1 MSEED
6 RIAQLE
12 AQLGAMRAE
21 KQAGQ
26 DDTDKRALAY
36 AVKAA
41 AAKVDAAE
49 KALEEAFDDGDGADI
64 AKAQR
69 ALTESIAQREK
80 VNMEAQNI
88 ASNRGWTRGNNS
100 GGEDLDTTNLDN
112 WKSSHSDWYG
122 VDKDMTKAAHE
133 IDAQIRGAGVLEPGS
148 REYFI
153 AIDKQMA
160 QKYPDRF
167 RGTPPTGGGGG
178 GGAHYPRGGTQRI
191 EKEIA
196 EGYRR
201 MGIDIDDPVVAKRM
215 IQNREVAVQKGL
227 LPAEKPRSLRVKS
240 R

>member
-1 MSEED
+1 MSDED

-12 AQLGAMRAE
+12 AQLGAMRQKEVAE
-21 KQAGQ
+21 Q
-26 DDTDKRALAY
+26 DSADKRRLVM
-36 AVKAA
+36 AVRQSQQA
-41 AAKVDAAE
+41 VDQAE
-49 KALEEAFDDGDGADI
+49 KALADAFDDGDGTEI

-69 ALTESIAQREK
+69 KLAEATAEAKRVEVQAQGIA
-80 VNMEAQNI
+80 N
-88 ASNRGWTRGNNS
+88 NRGWSRGSNNS
-100 GGEDLDTTNLDN
+100 GGDDELDTTNLDN

-133 IDAQIRGAGVLEPGS
+133 IDAAIRGAGVLEPGS

-167 RGTPPTGGGGG
+167 RGTPPTGSGGGS
-178 GGAHYPRGGTQRI
+178 HYPRGGTQRI

-215 IQNREVAVQKGL
+215 IANRETAVQKGL
-227 LPAEKPRSLRVKS
+227 LPAQKPSNLRVKS